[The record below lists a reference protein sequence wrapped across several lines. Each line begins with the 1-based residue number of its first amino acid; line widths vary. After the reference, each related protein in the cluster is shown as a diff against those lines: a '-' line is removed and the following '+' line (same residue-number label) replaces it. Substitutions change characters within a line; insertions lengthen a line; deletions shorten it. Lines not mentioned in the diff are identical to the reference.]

1 MLKSFIYILRGYGL
15 PAGLGAILDFYRG
28 LRLGLV
34 QNLDELFD
42 LGALCFVKRV
52 RQMDLYERAFVYFFC
67 GVDLP
72 PVAEGDPAVLQS
84 KQFREW
90 LSQAV
95 LSGQIQPVTQ
105 NLSPAE
111 LMERFWQTVREQM
124 EAHHGG
130 NRWVGTGG
138 TSPFGHSGFS
148 QAGIRVQ
155 GSSKYRSAMRV
166 FGDRRY
172 INYSEDLMIDDAPL
186 ARILE
191 TLRRLRPRGAA
202 TELNIAESVY
212 QSARNA
218 GELELIFQRPL
229 RENHELILLIDNG
242 GSSMLP
248 WAELTQK
255 LFGRIHRRFQHS
267 HTYFFHNT
275 IYERVYLDARRTR
288 QIALERIL
296 TQHQDPMV
304 IIIGDAS
311 MNPYELGAPWGASD
325 PRNACPQSSIFYLE
339 RLRRR
344 LRHSVWLNPIPKRS
358 WDTNQAGWSVERIRQ
373 IFFMEDLSLR
383 GLKRS
388 IDYLLAMQ

>member
-130 NRWVGTGG
+130 DRWVGTGG

-218 GELELIFQRPL
+218 GVAA
-229 RENHELILLIDNG
+229 ILVGCPDL
-242 GSSMLP
+242 
-248 WAELTQK
+248 
-255 LFGRIHRRFQHS
+255 
-267 HTYFFHNT
+267 
-275 IYERVYLDARRTR
+275 
-288 QIALERIL
+288 QIAAGREHHIRESPLIGFSGVVADGPTVERK
-296 TQHQDPMV
+296 
-304 IIIGDAS
+304 
-311 MNPYELGAPWGASD
+311 
-325 PRNACPQSSIFYLE
+325 

-344 LRHSVWLNPIPKRS
+344 IVELEPVGRITVLIFEKGIRSHDLVEHNRLRRKSGGKAHQPK
-358 WDTNQAGWSVERIRQ
+358 QE
-373 IFFMEDLSLR
+373 E
-383 GLKRS
+383 
-388 IDYLLAMQ
+388 